1 MDLLLDRCKS
11 RNSKNNNMK
20 QTPLYESLKMT
31 YEREREIVNSLATYF
46 QQGKILGDILLELS
60 QRKDLNA
67 KEKIYLAL
75 MIGSMMS
82 KPNEEK

>member
-1 MDLLLDRCKS
+1 
-11 RNSKNNNMK
+11 MK
-20 QTPLYESLKMT
+20 QTPLYETLKMT
-31 YEREREIVNSLATYF
+31 YDREREIVNSIATYF

-67 KEKIYLAL
+67 KEKIYCAL

-82 KPNEEK
+82 KNGTNGTEQN

>member
-1 MDLLLDRCKS
+1 
-11 RNSKNNNMK
+11 MK

-31 YEREREIVNSLATYF
+31 YDREREIVNSIATYF

-60 QRKDLNA
+60 QRKDMNA

-75 MIGSMMS
+75 MIGTMMV
-82 KPNEEK
+82 KNESNGAEQN

>member
-1 MDLLLDRCKS
+1 M
-11 RNSKNNNMK
+11 KN
-20 QTPLYESLKMT
+20 TPLYESLKMT
-31 YEREREIVNSLATYF
+31 YDREREIVNSIATYF

-82 KPNEEK
+82 KTKEENGAEQN

>member
-1 MDLLLDRCKS
+1 
-11 RNSKNNNMK
+11 MK

-31 YEREREIVNSLATYF
+31 YDREREIVNSIATYF

-60 QRKDLNA
+60 QRKDMNA

-75 MIGSMMS
+75 MIGSMMT
-82 KPNEEK
+82 KTKEENGTEQN

>member
-1 MDLLLDRCKS
+1 
-11 RNSKNNNMK
+11 MK

-31 YEREREIVNSLATYF
+31 YEREREIVNSMATYF

-60 QRKDLNA
+60 QRKDMNA

-75 MIGSMMS
+75 MIGTMMT
-82 KPNEEK
+82 KNETDAREQN

>member
-1 MDLLLDRCKS
+1 M
-11 RNSKNNNMK
+11 KNK
-20 QTPLYESLKMT
+20 PLYETLKMT
-31 YEREREIVNSLATYF
+31 YEREREIVNSIATYF

-75 MIGSMMS
+75 MIGSLMS
-82 KPNEEK
+82 KNGTDGAE

>member
-1 MDLLLDRCKS
+1 M
-11 RNSKNNNMK
+11 KN
-20 QTPLYESLKMT
+20 TPLYETLKMT
-31 YEREREIVNSLATYF
+31 YEREREIVNSIATYF

-82 KPNEEK
+82 KNGTNGTEQN

>member
-1 MDLLLDRCKS
+1 M
-11 RNSKNNNMK
+11 KN
-20 QTPLYESLKMT
+20 TPLYESLKMT
-31 YEREREIVNSLATYF
+31 YDRAREIVNSLANYF

>member
-1 MDLLLDRCKS
+1 
-11 RNSKNNNMK
+11 MK
-20 QTPLYESLKMT
+20 QTPLYETLKMT
-31 YEREREIVNSLATYF
+31 YEREREIVNSIATYF

-82 KPNEEK
+82 KTKEENGAEQN

>member
-1 MDLLLDRCKS
+1 
-11 RNSKNNNMK
+11 MK
-20 QTPLYESLKMT
+20 PTPLYETLKMT
-31 YEREREIVNSLATYF
+31 YERERKIVNSMATYF

-82 KPNEEK
+82 KNGTDGAEQN

>member
-1 MDLLLDRCKS
+1 
-11 RNSKNNNMK
+11 MK

-31 YEREREIVNSLATYF
+31 YEREREIVNSIATYF

-60 QRKDLNA
+60 QRKDMNA

-75 MIGSMMS
+75 MIGNMMS
-82 KPNEEK
+82 KNGTDGTEQN

>member
-1 MDLLLDRCKS
+1 
-11 RNSKNNNMK
+11 MK
-20 QTPLYESLKMT
+20 QTPLYETLKMT
-31 YEREREIVNSLATYF
+31 YDREREIVNSLANYF

-82 KPNEEK
+82 KNGTDEN

>member
-1 MDLLLDRCKS
+1 
-11 RNSKNNNMK
+11 MK

-31 YEREREIVNSLATYF
+31 YDREREIVNSLATYF
-46 QQGKILGDILLELS
+46 QQGKILGDILMELS

-82 KPNEEK
+82 KTKEENGSEQN

>member
-1 MDLLLDRCKS
+1 MKI
-11 RNSKNNNMK
+11 NNMK
-20 QTPLYESLKMT
+20 NTPLYESLKMT
-31 YEREREIVNSLATYF
+31 YDREREIVNSLATYF

>member
-1 MDLLLDRCKS
+1 
-11 RNSKNNNMK
+11 MK

-31 YEREREIVNSLATYF
+31 HEREREIVNSMANYF
-46 QQGKILGDILLELS
+46 QQGKVLGDILLELS
-60 QRKDLNA
+60 QRKDMNA
-67 KEKIYLAL
+67 KEKVYLAL

>member
-1 MDLLLDRCKS
+1 
-11 RNSKNNNMK
+11 MK

-31 YEREREIVNSLATYF
+31 QEREREIVNSMATYF

-60 QRKDLNA
+60 QRKDMNA

-75 MIGSMMS
+75 MIGNMMA
-82 KPNEEK
+82 KNGADGAEQN

>member
-1 MDLLLDRCKS
+1 
-11 RNSKNNNMK
+11 MK
-20 QTPLYESLKMT
+20 QTPLYETLKMT
-31 YEREREIVNSLATYF
+31 HDREHEIVNSIATYF

-75 MIGSMMS
+75 MIGSMMT
-82 KPNEEK
+82 KNKEDGAEQN

>member
-1 MDLLLDRCKS
+1 
-11 RNSKNNNMK
+11 
-20 QTPLYESLKMT
+20 MT

-82 KPNEEK
+82 KPDAEK

>member
-1 MDLLLDRCKS
+1 M
-11 RNSKNNNMK
+11 KN
-20 QTPLYESLKMT
+20 TPLYESLKMT
-31 YEREREIVNSLATYF
+31 YDREREVVNSIATYF
-46 QQGKILGDILLELS
+46 QQGKVLGDILLELS
-60 QRKDLNA
+60 QRKDMNA

>member
-1 MDLLLDRCKS
+1 MPKKS
-11 RNSKNNNMK
+11 LKKEMVKQKQMK

-31 YEREREIVNSLATYF
+31 YDREREIVNSLATYF

-82 KPNEEK
+82 KPNEE

>member
-1 MDLLLDRCKS
+1 
-11 RNSKNNNMK
+11 MK

-31 YEREREIVNSLATYF
+31 YERVREIVNSIVTYF

-60 QRKDLNA
+60 QRKDMNA

-75 MIGSMMS
+75 MIGSMMT
-82 KPNEEK
+82 KPNEENE

>member
-1 MDLLLDRCKS
+1 M
-11 RNSKNNNMK
+11 KN
-20 QTPLYESLKMT
+20 TPLYKTLKMT
-31 YEREREIVNSLATYF
+31 YEREREIVNSIATYF

-82 KPNEEK
+82 KNKEDGSEQN